1 MTKKEEIEAEVFHK
15 YLEIKQD
22 IINNLDTVFNKQLTY
37 TKKYRGNILTD
48 INVGFFPLDYDNHAV
63 QIFVRHGE
71 IWVRDRLIFNKRNK
85 YVRSDIKS
93 KLRYE

>member
-1 MTKKEEIEAEVFHK
+1 MTNKQIIESEVFNK

-22 IINNLDTVFNKQLTY
+22 IINNLSNVFNKQITY

-48 INVGFFPLDYDNHAV
+48 INVGFFPLDYDNHAI
-63 QIFVRHGE
+63 QIFVRHRD
-71 IWVRDRLIFNKRNK
+71 IWVRDILIFNKKNK